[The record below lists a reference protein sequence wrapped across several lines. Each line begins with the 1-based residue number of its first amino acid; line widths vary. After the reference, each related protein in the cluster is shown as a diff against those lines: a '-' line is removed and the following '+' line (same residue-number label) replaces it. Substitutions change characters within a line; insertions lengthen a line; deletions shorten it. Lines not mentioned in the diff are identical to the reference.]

1 MARTKSEDRTR
12 RGFGRL
18 RQLPSGRWQ
27 ASYLHLG
34 AVHKAPATFPTENTA
49 VAWLQSEEDEIDLD
63 RRRPGAWT
71 APAERAAKA
80 AAVGL
85 TFREYAER
93 WLEHRE
99 LAPHTRRSYEQSMR
113 LAILPTF
120 GDKILTEITSEDVR
134 AWFTKLGGG
143 METRRARAYGTLT
156 AILNTAVDDEVID
169 RSPARVVGGTKV
181 KRTKRQAVLLEPGE
195 LTKLAEAMPA
205 DLSIAVLL
213 AGWCGLRRG
222 EVFALTR
229 ADVAAD
235 GSVVSINKAA
245 SLYGSAAVVGPTK
258 TVESVRTVTVPPHI
272 RAALVDHLDRHVG
285 KVKDALLFTDPRT
298 GGHLSEGRFRPHFFA
313 AREAIGRDGLHFHDL
328 RHFGGTM
335 AAQTGATLK
344 EIQARLGHTTVDA
357 AMRYQAVAQGR
368 ADALA
373 EKLSA
378 LAAPTMPT

>member
-1 MARTKSEDRTR
+1 MARTKAEDRTR

-27 ASYLHLG
+27 ASYLHQG

-71 APAERAAKA
+71 APAERVAKA
-80 AAVGL
+80 SAAGL
-85 TFREYAER
+85 TFRAYAEQ
-93 WLEHRE
+93 WLERRE
-99 LAPHTRRSYEQSMR
+99 LAAHTRRSYEQALR
-113 LAILPTF
+113 LFIFPAL
-120 GDKILTEITSEDVR
+120 GDRVLTEITPDDVETWHKKMGDDK
-134 AWFTKLGGG
+134 A
-143 METRRARAYGTLT
+143 TRRARAYGVLT
-156 AILNTAVDDEVID
+156 AILNTAVDRDLIN

-181 KRTKRQAVLLEPGE
+181 KRTKRQAVLLEPSE

-205 DLSIAVLL
+205 DLSVAVLL

-229 ADVAAD
+229 SDVAAD

-272 RAALVDHLDRHVG
+272 RAALVDHLDTHVG
-285 KVKDALLFTDPRT
+285 KGKDALLFADART

-313 AREAIGRDGLHFHDL
+313 AREAIGKGELHFHDL

-373 EKLSA
+373 ERLSA
-378 LAAPTMPT
+378 LATPTMPT